1 MYIFSQTDKTS
12 VALTLI
18 ENGAN
23 MQLQD
28 NEGNTAL
35 GTSLPRPTD
44 EWFGFLRPTLNSYP
58 TRFQRPAEYALR
70 NDNPELIS
78 VLIEAATGG
87 ASQQSQRERRRQ
99 ENERKRQTAAL
110 ALPVQVERKIVR
122 GQRSYAP
129 PPRRPAGPSL
139 FGDDDDDDD
148 DLSLFDAEESTAWPS
163 HTTSSSSEKEEK
175 AEGGL
180 TDLFGF
186 GDDDDEDD
194 YVPKGKEV
202 SSSTSHSHSHSG
214 RKVSWAD
221 LEAEDDDEQEQNQ
234 WQGMIASLFPDDEGD
249 DEEDIFPTST
259 STKPSSTTTLALTHP
274 LAQPTD
280 VARSTTV
287 SASASVAIKT
297 NTSQMTVVV
306 QTTSAKAT
314 SSATGG
320 EVDQLLAQIQQLEAR
335 LAEKDRE
342 LLAKDDKISV
352 LEEDTWCRICMDKK
366 IETVPQL
373 RAEREKRAC
382 VTFILT
388 RGRSLCGQVLLWC
401 GHNILC
407 TPCSQKVQKSKK
419 DCPVCAK
426 PIARVVRTYRA

>member
-1 MYIFSQTDKTS
+1 
-12 VALTLI
+12 
-18 ENGAN
+18 
-23 MQLQD
+23 
-28 NEGNTAL
+28 
-35 GTSLPRPTD
+35 
-44 EWFGFLRPTLNSYP
+44 
-58 TRFQRPAEYALR
+58 
-70 NDNPELIS
+70 

-87 ASQQSQRERRRQ
+87 GSQQSQRERRRQ

-122 GQRSYAP
+122 GQRTYAP
-129 PPRRPAGPSL
+129 PPRRPTGPSL
-139 FGDDDDDDD
+139 FGDDDDE
-148 DLSLFDAEESTAWPS
+148 DLSLFGAEESTAWPS
-163 HTTSSSSEKEEK
+163 HTTSSSEKEEK
-175 AEGGL
+175 AEDGL

-202 SSSTSHSHSHSG
+202 KPSSSATRHSG

-221 LEAEDDDEQEQNQ
+221 LEADDDDDQEQNQ
-234 WQGMIASLFPDDEGD
+234 WQGMIASLFPDDEAD

-297 NTSQMTVVV
+297 NASQTTVVV

-314 SSATGG
+314 SSATDG
-320 EVDQLLAQIQQLEAR
+320 EVGQLLAQIQQLEAR

-342 LLAKDDKISV
+342 LLAKDDKISI
-352 LEEDTWCRICMDKK
+352 LEEDTWCRICMDRK
-366 IETVPQL
+366 IETVHHNLFPV
-373 RAEREKRAC
+373 RVERREEEGLGLPS
-382 VTFILT
+382 F
-388 RGRSLCGQVLLWC
+388 SHFW
-401 GHNILC
+401 
-407 TPCSQKVQKSKK
+407 P
-419 DCPVCAK
+419 
-426 PIARVVRTYRA
+426 